1 MIRRLSTEHGQ
12 SRPLRR
18 LWLANAARFLAQSG
32 HASRASQCPLCLF
45 NRLCHGGRVMSLVF
59 RPARADELQQ
69 AEELIVR
76 SINDLTERH
85 GFGPMASLRPP
96 DFQLFSLKDDP
107 DGLWVAEADGEIGE
121 LWFLAE
127 LFVAPSHQGRSVGH
141 ELLARTFEHARKVGA
156 TNKSLITFTFNI
168 VSQGLYIRHGLLPRL
183 PIYLVSVARDALMDR
198 LQGARLQSRPIE
210 PTASHLETLAQ
221 LDASALGISR
231 EKHHRYLL
239 SDGTTKGVLLY
250 DRSECIGYAYASA
263 TGHVGPLAVAQ
274 ARSMGAAFRTALDL
288 AVANRAAQV
297 SAFLPG
303 MSDALSVAVE
313 HGMRITFPMVLVSA
327 RDFGDWAR
335 YLPRNP
341 GFM

>member
-1 MIRRLSTEHGQ
+1 
-12 SRPLRR
+12 
-18 LWLANAARFLAQSG
+18 
-32 HASRASQCPLCLF
+32 
-45 NRLCHGGRVMSLVF
+45 MSLAF
-59 RPARADELQQ
+59 RPAGADELQR
-69 AEELIVR
+69 AEALVVR
-76 SINDLTERH
+76 SINDMTERH
-85 GFGPMASLRPP
+85 GFGPMATLRPP

-107 DGLWVAEADGEIGE
+107 DGLWVAEADGEIVGFALSWVCGE

-127 LFVAPSHQGRSVGH
+127 LFVAPSHQGRGVGN
-141 ELLARTFEHARKVGA
+141 ELLARTFEHARKAGA

-183 PIYLVSVARDALMDR
+183 PIYLVNAARDVLMDR
-198 LQGARLQSRPIE
+198 LQGDRLHSTPIE

-221 LDASALGISR
+221 LDASTLGISR
-231 EKHHRYLL
+231 KKHHRYLL
-239 SDGTTKGVLLY
+239 GDATTKGVLLY
-250 DRSECIGYAYASA
+250 DRSECIGYAYVSA

-288 AVANRAAQV
+288 AVASGAAQV

-303 MSDALSVAVE
+303 TSDALGIAVE
-313 HGMRITFPMVLVSA
+313 HGMRITFPMVLVVA